1 MKDYLGNEVE
11 IGDQV
16 TVAIKNYRG
25 LITATVVGIANQF
38 IVVEHQNTWHY
49 KPDGDVVYYHV
60 QSHQFVKQN
69 VLSSPQKPV

>member
-25 LITATVVGIANQF
+25 LITATVVGITNQT
-38 IVVEHQNTWHY
+38 ILVEYQNTWHY
-49 KPDGDVVYYHV
+49 KPEGDVVHYRV

-69 VLSSPQKPV
+69 VLSSPQKSV